1 MKAVVV
7 GSAHLDVLATVT
19 GDDLALDKIGRVG
32 IDVGGTGANI
42 AVNLKACGAEVVM
55 LTVMND
61 SPFSR
66 IVREFME
73 SHGVEMAVNTFA
85 GPDAVFSAHVGKDGD
100 MISAISSMP
109 VGDASF
115 ETDTVYSLLA
125 DADCLVLDCN
135 VSAAELDRIVGI
147 ANGMLVPV
155 FVAAVSEEKSLRI
168 NAIGGKLDG
177 IFMNRKEAAYY
188 RAHHLRGAA
197 SYEDMARELRAPL
210 VVTLGPEGAVV
221 ADPEKSVSIPPP
233 AVRGVANLLGAGDAF
248 MAATVFHHIKTHRP
262 LHEAASAGARL
273 AAEVMR
279 LANCNTGKAGAVTE
293 IMEDLEYRASRDA
306 LTGLLTRGHAE
317 REAREVIEASAI
329 GNRPASV
336 IIIDIDHF
344 KKVNDQYGHDA
355 GDDVIRSVSE
365 IIRAGIRETDIAA
378 RWGGEEFVIVLPGA
392 TVSAALVVAER
403 IRGLVEAALKERGV
417 TVSAG
422 VAILTED
429 IADLADMLKKADEML
444 YIAKNAG
451 RNRVVA

>member
-42 AVNLKACGAEVVM
+42 AVNLRGCGAEVVM

-109 VGDASF
+109 VGDVSF
-115 ETDTVYSLLA
+115 ETDTVYSLLT
-125 DADCLVLDCN
+125 DADCLVLECN
-135 VSAAELDRIVGI
+135 ISAAELDRLVGL

-188 RAHHLRGAA
+188 RAHHMRGAA

-210 VVTLGPEGAVV
+210 IVTLGQEGAIV
-221 ADPEKSVSIPPP
+221 ADAEKAVRIPPP
-233 AVRGVANLLGAGDAF
+233 AVKGVANLLGAGDAF
-248 MAATVFHHIKTHRP
+248 LAATVFHHIKTHRP
-262 LHEAASAGARL
+262 LHESASAGASL

-293 IMEDLEYRASRDA
+293 IMEGLEYRASRDA

-317 REAREVIEASAI
+317 REARAAIEASAI
-329 GNRPASV
+329 GNEPASV
-336 IIIDIDHF
+336 IIVDIDHF
-344 KKVNDQYGHDA
+344 KMVNDQYGHDV
-355 GDDVIRSVSE
+355 GDTVIRTVSE
-365 IIRAGIRETDIAA
+365 IIRAGVRATDIAA
-378 RWGGEEFVIVLPGA
+378 RWGGEEFVVVLPGA
-392 TVSAALVVAER
+392 SRDVALVVAER
-403 IRGLVEAALKERGV
+403 IRGLVEIALKERGV

-422 VAILTED
+422 VAIL
-429 IADLADMLKKADEML
+429 ADEVSELTDMLKKADEML
-444 YIAKNAG
+444 YAAKNAG